1 MGAQPPTRIRTDVPT
16 FLPRNSAAIAC
27 PGSKDVTPGRSLL
40 LRADLWRN
48 GFRYRLK
55 SKLYGKPDLVF
66 PTAIV
71 AVFVDGCQWHC
82 CPQHW
87 VRPKSNTDFWDRKF
101 ETNRNRDADVNKH
114 LHDRGW
120 TVLRFWEHEI
130 ERDCSA
136 IVDQIAQTLRNGK

>member
-1 MGAQPPTRIRTDVPT
+1 M
-16 FLPRNSAAIAC
+16 
-27 PGSKDVTPGRSLL
+27 